1 MAIYKLGVIQPR
13 FTFVGVEILA
23 AFWFLW
29 HKFGSRHATKPTK
42 GSKDSDDSLVL
53 TKSLSE
59 KIGSLNS
66 RQEPRKVG
74 QKTQKTPPLVTSPQR
89 IPNPKRKNFF
99 SISTRRLAESV
110 DGLNS
115 FPAQSASED
124 SVANLLPKFWRAR
137 DLQASQKKITIFT
150 THIVESILSFSH
162 CQNEN
167 ECFFAKRQL
176 QTAKWKNILK

>member
-29 HKFGSRHATKPTK
+29 HKFGSRHATKPIK

-66 RQEPRKVG
+66 RQEPRQVG
-74 QKTQKTPPLVTSPQR
+74 QKNAKNTPTCDIPPENSKPKT
-89 IPNPKRKNFF
+89 KKFF
-99 SISTRRLAESV
+99 FN
-110 DGLNS
+110 LN
-115 FPAQSASED
+115 
-124 SVANLLPKFWRAR
+124 
-137 DLQASQKKITIFT
+137 
-150 THIVESILSFSH
+150 
-162 CQNEN
+162 
-167 ECFFAKRQL
+167 
-176 QTAKWKNILK
+176 